1 MSGHDHTHTAPAPG
15 TSASARYIPRLAIAA
30 GLGAVT
36 LVTQVTVGLST
47 SSLALLSDSAHVF
60 TDVFGIVMALAA
72 VLIALRAAS
81 RPDRTFGLHRG
92 EVFAA
97 LLNSLLLFGVAGW
110 VLYEAVSRL
119 AAPPEVPGWPVTIVA
134 VIGLAMNVAAFL
146 ALRSGAEESLN
157 VRGAYLEVMA
167 DMLGSFGVLIS
178 GLLTVLFGW
187 RYADPLIGVGI
198 ALFVLPRA
206 FTLGRRAVRILLQH
220 APSGLDVPA
229 AVNALTELPG
239 VHEVHDF
246 HAWTLTSGM
255 EVASVHLT
263 VDTDADTAAVLA
275 ASREVFENRFGL
287 SHVTVQ
293 IEPERGAGRCTG
305 ENPAW

>member
-206 FTLGRRAVRILLQH
+206 FTLGRRAVRI
-220 APSGLDVPA
+220 
-229 AVNALTELPG
+229 
-239 VHEVHDF
+239 
-246 HAWTLTSGM
+246 
-255 EVASVHLT
+255 
-263 VDTDADTAAVLA
+263 
-275 ASREVFENRFGL
+275 
-287 SHVTVQ
+287 
-293 IEPERGAGRCTG
+293 
-305 ENPAW
+305 